1 MGSIATSL
9 RIVERVNEKDLLALW
24 STARLHIILSQL
36 APTFLLAVTVT
47 AISFEGGLPGSVA
60 VRLAAAGVLLAAGIL
75 GAVAQY
81 TSADEASAVATD
93 LRAIASPSAVTARI
107 IATSR
112 WTTIVKYVTPAIFVL
127 IYLAIL
133 WSMFVS
139 PLGH

>member
-1 MGSIATSL
+1 
-9 RIVERVNEKDLLALW
+9 VNEKDLLALW
-24 STARLHIILSQL
+24 STARLHIIVSQL

-47 AISFEGGLPGSVA
+47 AISLEGGLGGSVA

-81 TSADEASAVATD
+81 TAANEAAAVATD
-93 LRAIASPSAVTARI
+93 LRALDNPSTVTSRI
-107 IATSR
+107 VATAR

-127 IYLAIL
+127 IYVAIL
-133 WSMFVS
+133 WAMFIS